1 MESQIAQS
9 ETTRR
14 QTLLSKKTSST
25 QRSRKAKPEKNNPRK
40 PFSAKDYKQKK
51 PEFLQ
56 KQENSRNSLAG
67 LPIKQDNIYPESSS
81 DEETTPTQKPE
92 ETKPKSKPK

>member
-25 QRSRKAKPEKNNPRK
+25 QRSRKAKPEENNPRK
-40 PFSAKDYKQKK
+40 PFSAKDYKQKNGNFYENK
-51 PEFLQ
+51 KTPEI
-56 KQENSRNSLAG
+56 R
-67 LPIKQDNIYPESSS
+67 
-81 DEETTPTQKPE
+81 
-92 ETKPKSKPK
+92 